1 MNLVLDG
8 DPDSDREELDVLTR
22 QLREQLLALDV
33 DNVEL
38 LRLDSAP
45 RGAKPGDVITIGSLS
60 VTMAPFAL
68 RAVLRLVEKWIEHR
82 PVRTATAAIDG
93 DSIELQA
100 ITSAEQRQ
108 LIDAFVAIH
117 GPTPLPG
124 SSADPSQESGTRAVQ
139 ES

>member
-1 MNLVLDG
+1 MNLALDG
-8 DPDSDREELDVLTR
+8 GPDSDREELDALTR
-22 QLREQLLALDV
+22 QLREQLLALEV
-33 DNVEL
+33 DHVEL
-38 LRLDSAP
+38 VRLDSAP

-68 RAVLRLVEKWIEHR
+68 RAVLRLVETWIERR
-82 PVRTATAAIDG
+82 PVRTISVAIDG

-100 ITSAEQRQ
+100 ISSADQRQ
-108 LIDAFVAIH
+108 LIDVFVAAH

-124 SSADPSQESGTRAVQ
+124 SNADPSQGSGTRTVQ